1 MGMAGS
7 TKHESFKRT
16 VFLMKAVRFF
26 QVGPMQ
32 FIVCGK

>member
-7 TKHESFKRT
+7 TKHKSFKRT

-26 QVGPMQ
+26 QVEPML
-32 FIVCGK
+32 FIMCGK